1 MATARTIRIVHI
13 NPDMDLGGIQRHL
26 AGTIP
31 HLLDVGI
38 EPIIVSCG
46 GRLVERV
53 ERDGAK
59 HIWAPVD
66 GKSPFR
72 FLRACNAL
80 TDIFRQE
87 RPDIVRAHAFVP
99 CMAARR
105 AMDRAGLRGVPL
117 LASVHSSWAK
127 EFRGMKRV
135 TVPFIYPLLD
145 RASDHIVTVCKPF
158 KEEMKA
164 RGINGDKI
172 TVIENG
178 ISPDI
183 VFMPEGRERIRKE
196 IGLKDTDV
204 VIGFLARLMAQKQ
217 PHDLIAAAPRILAS
231 VPNAVFTIV
240 GDGQLR
246 AGMEQHVASL
256 GLTDRFHFLG
266 GRTDVPEV
274 MSSFDVFV
282 LPSRW
287 EGFPN
292 ALLEAM
298 SCGRPCV
305 VTAVV
310 GTTEIAVH
318 EQNALL
324 IPLNDPPALADAVL
338 RLIKD
343 PALSARLG
351 AAAAQ
356 GTKERFSVA
365 RTVERTLELYS
376 RLVADGA
383 SR

>member
-1 MATARTIRIVHI
+1 MARKIRIVHI

-31 HLLDVGI
+31 HLLNVGI
-38 EPIIVSCG
+38 EPIIVSAG

-53 ERDGAK
+53 ERDGAR

-66 GKSPFR
+66 GKSPIR
-72 FLRACNAL
+72 FLKGCNAL
-80 TDIFRQE
+80 TEIFRRE
-87 RPDIVRAHAFVP
+87 CPDIVRAHAFVP

-117 LASVHSSWAK
+117 LASIHRSWVE
-127 EFRGMKRV
+127 EFKGMKRV

-145 RASDHIVTVCKPF
+145 RASDHIVAVCKPF
-158 KEEMKA
+158 KEGLKA

-178 ISPDI
+178 ISPEI
-183 VFMPEGRERIRKE
+183 VFVPEGRERMRKE
-196 IGLKDTDV
+196 IGIKDTDV
-204 VIGFLARLMAQKQ
+204 SVGFLARLTTQKQ
-217 PHDLIAAAPRILAS
+217 PHDLIAAAPKIIEGA
-231 VPNAVFTIV
+231 PNAVFTIA
-240 GDGQLR
+240 GDGPLR
-246 AGMEQHVASL
+246 PAMERHVASL

-274 MSSFDVFV
+274 LSSFDVFV
-282 LPSRW
+282 MPSRW

-298 SCGRPCV
+298 ACGRPCV
-305 VTAVV
+305 VTAVM
-310 GTTEIAVH
+310 GNTEIAAH

-324 IPLNDPPALADAVL
+324 VPLNDPPALADAVL
-338 RLIKD
+338 RLIAD
-343 PALSARLG
+343 GGLADRLG
-351 AAAAQ
+351 ATAAQ
-356 GTKERFSVA
+356 WTKERFSVA
-365 RTVERTLELYS
+365 RTVERTLELYI
-376 RLVADGA
+376 RLVENGM